1 MQQEVIGWEIYQH
14 TVQHDPTITGRVR
27 VMRDLYSPQLDVN
40 RNVLIYLPPSYHGS
54 TRQYPVIYMQDGQ
67 NMFDG
72 GTAFGGQE
80 WHVDETM
87 EWLATEDGIEAI
99 IVAVYHGNE
108 KRIVEYTPFPDVW
121 GGKGELYLDFLTQT
135 VKPIIDRDFRTQPER
150 EHTGILGSSMGG
162 LISMYAFFHRSETF
176 GFAGVMSPA
185 FWVGHWAI
193 YDSVQAAPFVN
204 GKLYL
209 DNGTRET
216 SARRMNALLCK
227 KGYTTGINLKYVV
240 EQDAEHTESA
250 WARRMPDALR
260 FLLQNQV
267 KPQRIVP

>member
-1 MQQEVIGWEIYQH
+1 MQQAVTQWEIYTH
-14 TVQHDPTITGRVR
+14 TVQHPPTISGRVR
-27 VMRDLYSPQLDVN
+27 ILRGAYSPQLDVQ
-40 RNVLIYLPPSYHGS
+40 RDVIVYLPPSYHDAD
-54 TRQYPVIYMQDGQ
+54 TRYPVVYMQDGQ
-67 NMFDG
+67 NLFDA

-87 EWLATEDGIEAI
+87 EQLATEGIEAI
-99 IVAVYHGNE
+99 IVAPYHGGE
-108 KRIVEYTPFPDVW
+108 KRIQEYNPFPHVW
-121 GGKGELYLDFLTQT
+121 RGKGQLYLDWLRDTL
-135 VKPIIDRDFRTQPER
+135 KPLIDRDFRTLPER

-185 FWVGHWAI
+185 FWIGSGAI
-193 YDSVQAAPFVN
+193 YASLQDAPYVD
-204 GKLYL
+204 GKIYL

-216 SARRMNALLCK
+216 SARRMNALLIK
-227 KGYTTGINLKYVV
+227 KGYNPCGNLLYVV

-260 FLLQNQV
+260 FLLG
-267 KPQRIVP
+267 K